1 MMTLYRDPLAGLRS
15 QIASKRGL
23 LESRERALPVLF
35 RAMLPE
41 RLARVIAQRPKE
53 DGDSMEELSRMDAT
67 LDRILAA
74 HEEAAALVPRLRECP
89 DEVPD
94 PSRSGTIGPPW
105 VIEES
110 SQLEFRKLLT
120 RRLAEVA
127 PDAYLVRW
135 DDSAYVSRFMLASA
149 PFFVSCRF
157 AEAAGAAAPS
167 RAFARTSV
175 PHELPDIEV
184 HEEGIFHAIGRA
196 LHLVRDHETGDDA
209 FDNLFIVDAD
219 EATSVVIGPDVRAA
233 FLALGRLEPQL
244 FVRRGVA
251 ELQWKTYGTLD
262 PPTLMPDAAFAIL
275 LGIRAAIER
284 A

>member
-1 MMTLYRDPLAGLRS
+1 MTLYRDPLAGLRS

-23 LESRERALPVLF
+23 LETRERALPLLF

-41 RLARVIAQRPKE
+41 RLAKIIARRLE
-53 DGDSMEELSRMDAT
+53 DDADSLEDLSKMDAT
-67 LDRILAA
+67 LDEVLAA
-74 HEEAAALVPRLRECP
+74 HEEVADLVPKLRECP

-94 PSRSGTIGPPW
+94 PSRNPNVSPPW
-105 VIEES
+105 VIEEAL
-110 SQLEFRKLLT
+110 QLEFRKLFT

-135 DDSAYVSRFMLASA
+135 DDNAYVSRFTLAQA
-149 PFFVSCRF
+149 PLFVSCRF
-157 AEAAGAAAPS
+157 ASSTGGAAAS
-167 RAFARTSV
+167 HAFARTSV
-175 PHELPDIEV
+175 PHELPEIEI

-196 LHLVRDHETGDDA
+196 LHLVRDHQTGHET
-209 FDNLFIVDAD
+209 FDSRFVVDAD
-219 EATSVVIGPDVRAA
+219 DASAAVIGPDVRDG
-233 FLALGRLEPQL
+233 FIALGNLQPQL

-251 ELQWKTYGTLD
+251 ELQWKCWGTMD
-262 PPTLMPDAAFAIL
+262 PDSLLPDGALAVL